1 MKKLLNK
8 QEKFIKY
15 CIFGVLISI
24 IEILLYCILS
34 KFINLEPLIANSI
47 AFILSVLMSY
57 YANSKYVFKTIF
69 ISKKSKIKRFYLF
82 WFLIKNKKYVFCW
95 LIYWFINT
103 ILIIRIK
110 LSKYNIKNNFLHIY
124 NTYKLLYWKIHIQ
137 MKERYHWNIISGIF
151 LNTNK

>member
-1 MKKLLNK
+1 MKKILNK

-69 ISKKSKIKRFYLF
+69 ISKKSKLKRFYLF
-82 WFLIKNKKYVFCW
+82 LGTRTMG
-95 LIYWFINT
+95 LFIDSS
-103 ILIIRIK
+103 IL
-110 LSKYNIKNNFLHIY
+110 Y
-124 NTYKLLYWKIHIQ
+124 LLL
-137 MKERYHWNIISGIF
+137 ELNCPNIISKTISCISTTLINYYIGKYIF
-151 LNTNK
+151 KWKKDITEIL

>member
-69 ISKKSKIKRFYLF
+69 FNSESL
-82 WFLIKNKKYVFCW
+82 C
-95 LIYWFINT
+95 
-103 ILIIRIK
+103 
-110 LSKYNIKNNFLHIY
+110 LS
-124 NTYKLLYWKIHIQ
+124 
-137 MKERYHWNIISGIF
+137 SGIVWMIPTINPIRQPIAVDTSAITSVVPAPF
-151 LNTNK
+151 K